1 MTRAL
6 PEKLYYGSHEPDGV
20 MCAWEAVNWRRGA
33 EWSDGCGPD
42 ESPVLRSY
50 VIAINDGMG
59 DEVRQR
65 LLPYVDRLIG
75 TRLTRVA
82 EQRRAYRAADW
93 AVRRFASSALLSAGM
108 ESEARTLQELP
119 PIVDEGTARAA
130 AAEAAAARAA
140 AAAAAAEGD
149 MALLCLDDLLS
160 VTEGAGEQ

>member
-1 MTRAL
+1 MTRKTRAL
-6 PEKLYYGSHEPDGV
+6 PEKLYYGGHKPDGE

-33 EWSDGCGPD
+33 EWSDSCGPD
-42 ESPVLRSY
+42 ESPVLRAY

-108 ESEARTLQELP
+108 ESEARTLQELS
-119 PIVDEGTARAA
+119 PIVDEDT
-130 AAEAAAARAA
+130 AEAAAAAPAA
-140 AAAAAAEGD
+140 PRPPPPGAAPHAP
-149 MALLCLDDLLS
+149 MPRLHLD
-160 VTEGAGEQ
+160 